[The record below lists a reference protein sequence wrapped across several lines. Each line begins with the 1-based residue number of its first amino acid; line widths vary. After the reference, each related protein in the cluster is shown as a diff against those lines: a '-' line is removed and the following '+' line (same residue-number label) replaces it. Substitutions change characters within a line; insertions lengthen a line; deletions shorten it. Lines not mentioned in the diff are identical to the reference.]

1 MHAALRSDLEALR
14 VRPHALDDA
23 DDLGAR
29 LHDHLAA
36 ALPTADQYLRV
47 RLLVEVHL
55 AVRSCRRHGTAA
67 TLTLAPN
74 PYQVKWYRRSSPNPN
89 QMCRSA
95 P

>member
-1 MHAALRSDLEALR
+1 MNGKSTSIEVLPHGK
-14 VRPHALDDA
+14 HALDDA

-67 TLTLAPN
+67 TLTLTPN
-74 PYQVKWYRRSSPNPN
+74 PYQVAWYRRSSPNPN

>member
-1 MHAALRSDLEALR
+1 MHAPLRSNLEALR

-67 TLTLAPN
+67 ILTLAPN
-74 PYQVKWYRRSSPNPN
+74 PYKVAWDRRSSPDPN
-89 QMCRSA
+89 QGCRSA